1 MAQEDQQQR
10 CSNNSNTSSGTCGGI
25 SGNNFVRSSKKQKAK
40 KVPQRGLGVAQL
52 ERIRLEEQQ
61 KKDSSSVVSAAILPS
76 PPPPPPPPPTHHH
89 HHHHHQKP
97 SFLPLTIPSNFH
109 PSNQPCSSSSAS
121 IPLIPADII
130 SPPNSIFRPPFSV
143 QNIDVNISANTVPL
157 TSGNNK
163 NGHNNKHWSSSCE
176 YNYNFE
182 KECSG
187 LDPGLAFRTN
197 LSLPYESEPIWPLPS
212 LMQRAQ
218 AQPFQQPSSSMV
230 NLSSRTSSTSV
241 LNFQMEPPS
250 NQSYY
255 GNCTPLL
262 PEEEK
267 MVGMKRSYP
276 FSLDNAPGPPLHT
289 KFPHIVHPI
298 RGQVETASSSN
309 GSNFMNFEPGTPNFR
324 EGPSC
329 STSNLESKSRKSIK
343 QNGVFDGDFLT
354 LAPPTTTS
362 MCSTSKSKH
371 PSSNLVYYNC
381 ELPDLDSL
389 ASYQGSFEDSIIR
402 QGSAT
407 GLNQY
412 RPYYSFFPP
421 AMAQIDRATT
431 ITMAKCSGG
440 EVGHV
445 DLNLK
450 L

>member
-1 MAQEDQQQR
+1 MGQEDQTQR
-10 CSNNSNTSSGTCGGI
+10 CSNSNTSSGGAI
-25 SGNNFVRSSKKQKAK
+25 GNNINGRSSKKQRPK

-52 ERIRLEEQQ
+52 EKIRIEEQQ
-61 KKDSSSVVSAAILPS
+61 KKDAAVAVAAAAISPSPSSVVS
-76 PPPPPPPPPTHHH
+76 PPTTHHKSSYLCLPI
-89 HHHHHQKP
+89 Q
-97 SFLPLTIPSNFH
+97 SF
-109 PSNQPCSSSSAS
+109 QSSSAS
-121 IPLIPADII
+121 SIPFPPDV
-130 SPPNSIFRPPFSV
+130 SPPNSIFRPPLPV
-143 QNIDVNISANTVPL
+143 QNIDIVSTVNTVPL
-157 TSGNNK
+157 TSCSPGWPPGSAVLPSGNGSVN
-163 NGHNNKHWSSSCE
+163 NGHKFWSSYE
-176 YNYNFE
+176 YNIE

-187 LDPGLAFRTN
+187 LDPRLAFRTN

-218 AQPFQQPSSSMV
+218 PFQHASSSLV
-230 NLSSRTSSTSV
+230 NLPSRTSTSV

-255 GNCTPLL
+255 GNFTPLL

-276 FSLDNAPGPPLHT
+276 FSLDNAPGPPIHS
-289 KFPHIVHPI
+289 KYAPIVHSI
-298 RGQVETASSSN
+298 NGQVEAASSSN
-309 GSNFMNFEPGTPNFR
+309 GSTFNFEPGTPNFR
-324 EGPSC
+324 KGPSC
-329 STSNLESKSRKSIK
+329 STSNLESISKKSIK

-362 MCSTSKSKH
+362 MCSNSNFKH
-371 PSSNLVYYNC
+371 PSSNLIYC
-381 ELPDLDSL
+381 DLPDLESL
-389 ASYQGSFEDSIIR
+389 ANYQASFEDSIIR
-402 QGSAT
+402 QGGS

-421 AMAQIDRATT
+421 AMMQIDRATT
-431 ITMAKCSGG
+431 ITMTSCKGG